1 MNTLILC
8 AALLMALQSLSAFT
22 LNSLIIPNFS
32 SSTTGSTSSSLYSSL
47 RSSSADDTN
56 DNIAEPQSEPQ
67 SPSPQSPTDSPWSK
81 FEEVETYKRR
91 CLLLEDAL
99 SKKTLLAK
107 KYLSRSTLLQDALSK
122 KKKLQHNQGKNMNTV
137 REVFDEDVAHELE
150 RRINSLSSQLSSIH
164 SLNVDLKGDNSGL
177 KNNIEEVSEELRDLE
192 EVLLRLE
199 GEYGEERREWER
211 REEEN
216 GRVTEQLRLE
226 IREMERAGRTQ
237 PLMMDRDKLTNRLTI
252 VTESLKQT
260 QIALSNAQSNEAK
273 SKKLLKKFKAETE
286 RIMRDNEELV
296 EDLLDERRRNL
307 KERELEF
314 VRLERSLEVQ
324 RTKYEFEIFQLRR
337 KLAGGGI
344 WEGTKKVAGKVYRV
358 MTPWRRSR
366 RRMY

>member
-22 LNSLIIPNFS
+22 LNPLIIPNFS
-32 SSTTGSTSSSLYSSL
+32 SSMTGSTSSSLYSSL

-56 DNIAEPQSEPQ
+56 DNIAEHQSEPQ
-67 SPSPQSPTDSPWSK
+67 SPPPQSPTDSPWSK

-107 KYLSRSTLLQDALSK
+107 KHLSRSTLLQDALSK
-122 KKKLQHNQGKNMNTV
+122 KTKLQHNQGKNTNTV

-177 KNNIEEVSEELRDLE
+177 KNNVEEVSEELRDLE

-216 GRVTEQLRLE
+216 GRY
-226 IREMERAGRTQ
+226 GG
-237 PLMMDRDKLTNRLTI
+237 NR
-252 VTESLKQT
+252 
-260 QIALSNAQSNEAK
+260 
-273 SKKLLKKFKAETE
+273 
-286 RIMRDNEELV
+286 
-296 EDLLDERRRNL
+296 
-307 KERELEF
+307 
-314 VRLERSLEVQ
+314 ERSERDEL
-324 RTKYEFEIFQLRR
+324 
-337 KLAGGGI
+337 
-344 WEGTKKVAGKVYRV
+344 
-358 MTPWRRSR
+358 
-366 RRMY
+366 